1 MTQCPYCNLTPTKRN
16 FEEHKKQCYIKQ
28 YIEPASKRFKSHRL
42 LSSSAASSSST
53 SLQILTPEPVQ
64 AQSSAQPF
72 FSTSSTSLS
81 PHVPVIQ
88 STQAINNN
96 NSISLILE
104 QGAERSCYFDVDIDE
119 YDDGD
124 DENPTQY
131 INTNENYLD
140 SNDSEIG
147 AETYVHSLL
156 RRTTDDAK
164 YIDMKNIGGSK
175 LSSSELLSL
184 KLMQIINRFHLSDA
198 CYEAL
203 VAWANDVITVVSG
216 DHDGKVFFNIPRLMI
231 IKC

>member
-1 MTQCPYCNLTPTKRN
+1 PT
-16 FEEHKKQCYIKQ
+16 
-28 YIEPASKRFKSHRL
+28 SKRFKSHRL
-42 LSSSAASSSST
+42 SSSSAASSSST
-53 SLQILTPEPVQ
+53 SLQILTPEAVQ
-64 AQSSAQPF
+64 AQSTTHTSF

-81 PHVPVIQ
+81 SHVPVIQ
-88 STQAINNN
+88 STQVTNNN
-96 NSISLILE
+96 NSISSILE
-104 QGAERSCYFDVDIDE
+104 QGAERSCYFDDVDIDH
-119 YDDGD
+119 YDYGD

-140 SNDSEIG
+140 PNNSEIG
-147 AETYVHSLL
+147 AETDVQSLL
-156 RRTTDDAK
+156 RRTSDDAK
-164 YIDMKNIGGSK
+164 YIDMKNIGGGK

-216 DHDGKVFFNIPRLMI
+216 DHDGKVFFNVPRLMI